1 MAKKIK
7 KAQKWLLIIF
17 GLMFVGAMLFT
28 AFTYMV
34 FFIPNIYED
43 KVLYLE
49 KGSTSTD
56 LFEHVEEENIVK
68 NTLSL
73 KIASKIAGY
82 DQKIIPGRYE
92 LNGIRSN
99 FQLIKK
105 LRKGRQDAVNFR
117 FHNIRLKKDF
127 AGKLGECFEADSLQ
141 FIQLLNDEKT
151 ADQYGFT
158 SENFYTMFIPNTYN
172 IYWNTSPK
180 NIIKRFNIEYTKFW
194 NEDRIAKAKKM
205 DLTPQEVS
213 ILASIVQ
220 GEVIHSEE
228 MSKVAGLYLNRLE
241 KGLLLQADPT
251 VVFAANDFTIRRVLK
266 RHLLIESPYNTYL
279 NKGLPPGPIN
289 MPSIAAID
297 AVLNHE
303 KHDYIFMSAKEDLS
317 GYHNF
322 NVNLVDHQR
331 DARKYQREL
340 DKRNIK

>member
-1 MAKKIK
+1 
-7 KAQKWLLIIF
+7 
-17 GLMFVGAMLFT
+17 MFVGAMLFT

-34 FFIPNIYED
+34 FFIPNLYED
-43 KVLYLE
+43 KVLYIE

-56 LFEHVEEENIVK
+56 LFEYVEKENIVK
-68 NTLSL
+68 NTLLL
-73 KIASKIAGY
+73 KIAAKIAGY
-82 DQKIIPGRYE
+82 DQNIIPGRYE
-92 LNGIRSN
+92 LNNIRSN
-99 FQLIKK
+99 FELIKK

-127 AGKLGECFEADSLQ
+127 AGKLGECFEADSAQ
-141 FIQLLNDEKT
+141 FIQLLNDENI

-172 IYWNTSPK
+172 IYWNTSPGS
-180 NIIKRFNIEYTKFW
+180 IIKRFNIEYKQFW
-194 NEDRIAKAKKM
+194 NEERTAKAKKM

-228 MSKVAGLYLNRLE
+228 MPKVAGLYINRLE

-266 RHLLIESPYNTYL
+266 KHLLIESPYNTYL

-322 NVNLVDHQR
+322 NINLTDHQR